1 VISTGL
7 AIGTLFTLFVVP
19 AFYMLLATDHHA
31 EARVPEP
38 AADGAPSSA

>member
-19 AFYMLLATDHHA
+19 AFYMLLAADHHA
-31 EARVPEP
+31 ESAA
-38 AADGAPSSA
+38 AADREGQPETA

>member
-1 VISTGL
+1 MISTGL

-31 EARVPEP
+31 ESAVPEP
-38 AADGAPSSA
+38 TADGAPSTA